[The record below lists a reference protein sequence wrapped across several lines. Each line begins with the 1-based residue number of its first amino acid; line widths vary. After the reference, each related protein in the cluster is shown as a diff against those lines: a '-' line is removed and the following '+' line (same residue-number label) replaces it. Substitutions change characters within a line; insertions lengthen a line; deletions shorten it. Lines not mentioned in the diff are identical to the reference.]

1 MNKIDKKK
9 KEIVN
14 HYNAIILNLG
24 ISFLTSVIG
33 GLVSAILIAVIFG
46 QTPSEIYRS
55 FSTPLILWGLFLIVL
70 FFIFFFIFWLI
81 FVFVPRSKELKED
94 YDKIEGKEELCKL
107 RLSKYQNLSIALISM
122 GVGIFLAGQS
132 FQDKL
137 NSITWVGLIMI
148 IVGVLIETFHVR
160 TRYDILESYYDKVEK
175 NKLNQTKNSMR
186 KDGKERQKS

>member
-1 MNKIDKKK
+1 MILF
-9 KEIVN
+9 
-14 HYNAIILNLG
+14 IILIWALRIEN
-24 ISFLTSVIG
+24 I
-33 GLVSAILIAVIFG
+33 
-46 QTPSEIYRS
+46 
-55 FSTPLILWGLFLIVL
+55 
-70 FFIFFFIFWLI
+70 
-81 FVFVPRSKELKED
+81 KED